1 MTLLRRE
8 VNVGRQGVREKG
20 SPAWGL
26 GPWKGG
32 CGSWGLGTGLVRTLA
47 KEKGWHAGPQGVM
60 AAEAGEERREELGAG
75 GAGHLRI
82 MGLGS

>member
-1 MTLLRRE
+1 MLYLRNRKVCVAEEMRE
-8 VNVGRQGVREKG
+8 GV
-20 SPAWGL
+20 
-26 GPWKGG
+26 
-32 CGSWGLGTGLVRTLA
+32 GTGLVRTLA